1 MLSAGC
7 EYGIRA
13 VLYLQSVGSDR
24 PMPVAEIARET
35 NISPSFLAKIVQ
47 RLVAA
52 GLLVTGKGPGG
63 GVRLA
68 RSATEI
74 TLLDV
79 VRAIDGLEFKSRCV
93 LGFPNCNDEVPC
105 PVHHHWGP
113 LREEMADMFESSSL
127 KEFAEKMTPEVKRRL
142 HNPGD

>member
-1 MLSAGC
+1 
-7 EYGIRA
+7 
-13 VLYLQSVGSDR
+13 
-24 PMPVAEIARET
+24 MPVAEIARET

-47 RLVAA
+47 RLVAE
-52 GLLVTGKGPGG
+52 GILITGKGPGG

-68 RSATEI
+68 RSATEV

-79 VRAIDGLEFKSRCV
+79 VRAIDGLGFQSRCV
-93 LGFPNCNDEVPC
+93 LGFPKCNDQVPC

-113 LREEMADMFESSSL
+113 LRDAMAEMFESSSL
-127 KEFAEKMTPEVKRRL
+127 KEFAEKMTPEVKLRL